1 MSRKYTTKELVL
13 YVAVSVVATLLVVL
27 LFNVV
32 TSALYYKP
40 DVPSQERVLVVDK
53 QYAPEVTSDGQ

>member
-27 LFNVV
+27 LVNVV
-32 TSALYYKP
+32 TSALCYKP
-40 DVPSQERVLVVDK
+40 DVPSQERVFVLDK
-53 QYAPEVTSDGQ
+53 HYVPEVTSSGQ